1 MKLTSTVN
9 SKIETGMKNIE
20 DVKLLTLLC
29 KERSDLIIKTEFGLG
44 HYNFLKFSELNGKL
58 VLEFNLINDKKYN
71 DTSSI
76 FTHIGKTC
84 FLTTEQYLSVYSYI
98 AEA

>member
-20 DVKLLTLLC
+20 DVKFLTLLC
-29 KERSDLIIKTEFGLG
+29 KERSDLLIKTEFGLG

>member
-9 SKIETGMKNIE
+9 SKIETSMENIE
-20 DVKLLTLLC
+20 DVKFLTLLC
-29 KERSDLIIKTEFGLG
+29 KEKSDLIIKTEFGLG
-44 HYNFLKFSELNGKL
+44 HYNFMKFSELNGML
-58 VLEFNLINDKKYN
+58 VLEFNLMDDKKYN

-84 FLTTEQYLSVYSYI
+84 FLTAEQYLSVYSYI

>member
-9 SKIETGMKNIE
+9 SKTGSNLGNVE
-20 DVKLLTLLC
+20 DVKYLTLLC
-29 KERSDLIIKTEFGLG
+29 AQRSDLIIKTEFGLG
-44 HYNFLKFSELNGKL
+44 HYNFLKFSELNGIL
-58 VLEFNLINDKKYN
+58 VLEFNLMDDKKYN

-84 FLTTEQYLSVYSYI
+84 FLTAEQYLSVYSYI